1 MKPVRILVVDDELSM
16 RQYLEVL
23 LRRQGYEA
31 VTASGL
37 GEARARIAEGKFDL
51 VVSDMRLGKESGLQI
66 LREVRERST
75 ETEVILITAFGT
87 PAAAVEAMRE
97 GAYDYICKPF
107 ENEEMTLL
115 VQNAL
120 EKRALREENRALR
133 ESFGGNLL
141 MVGTSEAM
149 DRVRAI
155 VRKVASSKSTV
166 LVTGESGT
174 GKELVARAIHFAGPR
189 ASKPFLPV
197 NCAALAEGVL
207 ESELFGHVKGAFT
220 GALTERTGLL
230 VSAGEGTVF
239 LDEIGELLPGTQVK
253 LLRVLQ
259 ERTVKPVGS
268 AAEVAFD
275 ARVVVATNRRLE
287 AEVKAGRFRE
297 DLFYRLNVITIDL
310 PALRVRPED
319 ISQLAESFLAK
330 MREELERPS
339 LRFTAEALRILETYE
354 FPGNV
359 RQLQNI
365 VERAATLAESD
376 ELGPETL
383 PSALRGDADP
393 GIPESPATELGES
406 FSLERYLD
414 EAERRYLLEAL
425 RKAEG
430 VKTRAAALLGLTFRS
445 FRYRLAKHGLGDIAG
460 T

>member
-1 MKPVRILVVDDELSM
+1 MNAPRILVVDDELSM

-23 LRRQGYEA
+23 LRRRGYDV
-31 VTASGL
+31 VTAASL
-37 GEARARIAEGKFDL
+37 ADARTCLTEGKVDL
-51 VVSDMRLGKESGLQI
+51 VVSDMRLGKASGLQV
-66 LREVRERST
+66 LREVRERSSD
-75 ETEVILITAFGT
+75 TEVILITAFGT
-87 PAAAVEAMRE
+87 PVAAVEAMRE

-107 ENEEMTLL
+107 DNEEMTLL

-149 DRVRAI
+149 ENVRAL

-189 ASKPFLPV
+189 AAKPFLPV

-220 GALTERTGLL
+220 GALADRTGLL
-230 VSAGEGTVF
+230 VAAGEGTVF
-239 LDEIGELLPGTQVK
+239 LDEIGEIVPATQVK

-268 AAEVAFD
+268 AAEVPFE
-275 ARVVVATNRRLE
+275 ARVVVATNRLLE
-287 AEVKAGRFRE
+287 DEVKAGRFRE
-297 DLFYRLNVITIDL
+297 DLFYRLNVITIAL
-310 PALRVRPED
+310 PPLRARLAD
-319 ISQLAESFLAK
+319 ISHLAESFLAK

-339 LRFTAEALRILETYE
+339 LRFTPEALRILEAYP
-354 FPGNV
+354 FPGNI
-359 RQLQNI
+359 RQLQNM

-376 ELGPETL
+376 QLGPETL
-383 PSALRGDADP
+383 PGALRGDSAAILN
-393 GIPESPATELGES
+393 GPATELAEA

-425 RKAEG
+425 RKADG
-430 VKTRAAALLGLTFRS
+430 VKTRAASLLGLTFRS
-445 FRYRLAKHGLGDIAG
+445 FRYRLAKHGLGDAEG
-460 T
+460 A

>member
-1 MKPVRILVVDDELSM
+1 MKAARILVVDDEPSM

-23 LRRQGYEA
+23 LRRRGYEV
-31 VTASGL
+31 VTAGGLAEARSRL
-37 GEARARIAEGKFDL
+37 GEAHVDL
-51 VVSDMRLGKESGLQI
+51 VVSDMRLGSESGLQV
-66 LREVRERST
+66 LREAREHSPLT
-75 ETEVILITAFGT
+75 EIILITAFGT
-87 PAAAVEAMRE
+87 PATAVEAMRA

-107 ENEEMTLL
+107 DNEEMTLL

-120 EKRALREENRALR
+120 EKGALREENRALR

-141 MVGTSEAM
+141 MVGTSAAM
-149 DRVRAI
+149 ENVRAL
-155 VRKVASSKSTV
+155 VRKVAASKSTV

-220 GALTERTGLL
+220 GAVSERTGLL
-230 VSAGEGTVF
+230 VAAGEGTVF
-239 LDEIGELLPGTQVK
+239 LDEIGELVPTTQVK

-268 AAEVAFD
+268 ASEVPFD

-287 AEVKAGRFRE
+287 VDVKAGRFRE

-310 PALRVRPED
+310 PPLRARPKD
-319 ISQLAESFLAK
+319 IPQLAEAFLAR

-339 LRFTAEALRILETYE
+339 LRFGPETLRLLEAYP

-376 ELGPETL
+376 QLGPETL
-383 PSALRGDADP
+383 PAALRGEAVPAAAEGPAVELSDA
-393 GIPESPATELGES
+393 

-425 RKAEG
+425 RRADG
-430 VKTRAAALLGLTFRS
+430 VKTRAASLLGLTFRS
-445 FRYRLAKHGLGDIAG
+445 FRYRLAKHGLADAEGA
-460 T
+460 

>member
-1 MKPVRILVVDDELSM
+1 MSAARILVVDDELSM

-23 LRRQGYEA
+23 LRRRGYEV

-37 GEARARIAEGKFDL
+37 SEARARLDDGNVDL
-51 VVSDMRLGKESGLQI
+51 VVSDMRLGRESGLQV
-66 LREVRERST
+66 LRETRERPGA
-75 ETEVILITAFGT
+75 TEVILITAFGT

-107 ENEEMTLL
+107 DNEEMSLL
-115 VQNAL
+115 VENAL

-141 MVGTSEAM
+141 MVGHTEAM
-149 DRVRAI
+149 ENVRAL

-189 ASKPFLPV
+189 AGKPFLPI

-220 GALTERTGLL
+220 GALADRTGLL
-230 VSAGEGTVF
+230 VSAGDGTVF
-239 LDEIGELLPGTQVK
+239 LDEIGELVPATQVK

-268 AAEVAFD
+268 TAEVPFD
-275 ARVVVATNRRLE
+275 ARVVVATNRNLE
-287 AEVKAGRFRE
+287 AEVKAARFRE

-310 PALRVRPED
+310 PPLRARQAD

-339 LRFTAEALRILETYE
+339 LAFTPEALRILEAYP

-359 RQLQNI
+359 RQLQNM

-376 ELGPETL
+376 QLGPETL
-383 PSALRGDADP
+383 PVALRGDSGTAIPDGQTTEIAD
-393 GIPESPATELGES
+393 A
-406 FSLERYLD
+406 FSLEHYLD

-425 RKAEG
+425 RKADG
-430 VKTRAAALLGLTFRS
+430 VKTRAAALLGLSFRS
-445 FRYRLAKHGLGDIAG
+445 FRYRLSKHGLGDTEG
-460 T
+460 E